1 MTAKKNKPVE
11 TDVDIKKNSELFLNK
26 NYGKGVMKECI
37 AHLENIK
44 KSI

>member
-26 NYGKGVMKECI
+26 IESEMDY
-37 AHLENIK
+37 
-44 KSI
+44 KSSY

>member
-26 NYGKGVMKECI
+26 IESEMDQVKCF
-37 AHLENIK
+37 HL
-44 KSI
+44 SG